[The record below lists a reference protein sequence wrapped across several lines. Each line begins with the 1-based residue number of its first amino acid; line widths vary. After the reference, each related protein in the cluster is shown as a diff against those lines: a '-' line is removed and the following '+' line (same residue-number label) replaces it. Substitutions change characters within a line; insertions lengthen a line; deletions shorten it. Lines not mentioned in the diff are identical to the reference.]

1 MEQVSH
7 IGIGAWEDER
17 MDLRALSDTKLQ
29 DANGETHRLGEY
41 WEDKPVVLVFLRH
54 FGCLLCREHASQLSE
69 AYDDVQARGGDV
81 VAIGTGD
88 RRYAADFIAQEH
100 IRFPVLVDD
109 DAQAATA
116 ATIKRKDML
125 TLIFGPGSVKGMWR
139 AHRSGHRV
147 KKAGKRVNQ
156 LGATFVV
163 GPGDEILY
171 EYRDHDSGDHAPIPD
186 VLAALRA

>member
-1 MEQVSH
+1 MDAKQLAAVDLVDAD
-7 IGIGAWEDER
+7 GA
-17 MDLRALSDTKLQ
+17 S
-29 DANGETHRLGEY
+29 HRLGDY
-41 WEDKPVVLVFLRH
+41 WADRPVVVVFLRH
-54 FGCLLCREHASQLSE
+54 FGCLLCREHASQLSD
-69 AYDDVQARGGDV
+69 AYDDVKARGGDV

-88 RRYAADFIAQEH
+88 KRYAADFIAEEH

-109 DAQAATA
+109 DAQAAKA
-116 ATIKRKDML
+116 ATIRRKDMF

-147 KKAGKRVNQ
+147 HKAGKRVNQ

-163 GPGDEILY
+163 GPGDEVRY

-186 VLAALRA
+186 VLAALSSASAPA